1 MQTKAS
7 SRQMRRRLTGLAALA
22 LVGLLAFSVAGGVG
36 GTTPT
41 KRVVKV
47 GTLSDGTSVLAN
59 LRGRTLYSLSVEKH
73 GKFICTGGCLSI
85 WHPLVVAKGVRPTGP
100 VTLGTVKRP
109 DGKTQV
115 TYRGRPLY
123 SFADDTKAGE
133 SNGEGIKDVGTWH
146 AAKPPASSSSEPTEP
161 QPAPTNPYPSPYP
174 TSPQPTGSAPQSPPT
189 EESPYKPP
197 YPY

>member
-1 MQTKAS
+1 MQPTAR
-7 SRQMRRRLTGLAALA
+7 SRHIRRLTGLAAVA
-22 LVGLLAFSVAGGVG
+22 LVGLLAFAVTGGAGGS
-36 GTTPT
+36 TPT

-47 GTLSDGTSVLAN
+47 ASLSDGSSVLAN

-73 GKFICTGGCLSI
+73 GRFVCTAGCLSI
-85 WHPLVVAKGVRPTGP
+85 WHPLVVPKGVRPTGP

-109 DGKTQV
+109 DGGTQV

-123 SFADDTKAGE
+123 RFANDTKTGQA
-133 SNGEGIKDVGTWH
+133 NGEGFKDVGTWH
-146 AAKPPASSSSEPTEP
+146 AARPAASPSQPSEP
-161 QPAPTNPYPSPYP
+161 QPVPTSPYPSPYP
-174 TSPQPTGSAPQSPPT
+174 SSPQPSETAPQSPPT

>member
-1 MQTKAS
+1 MQTNAR
-7 SRQMRRRLTGLAALA
+7 SRQMRRRLTGLAAVA

-47 GTLSDGTSVLAN
+47 AALSDGTPVLAN

-73 GKFICTGGCLSI
+73 GKFICTAGCLSI

-100 VTLGTVKRP
+100 VTLGTIKRP
-109 DGKTQV
+109 DGRSQV

-123 SFADDTKAGE
+123 SFAEDTKTGE
-133 SNGEGIKDVGTWH
+133 TNGEGIKDVGTWH
-146 AAKPPASSSSEPTEP
+146 AAKPPASSSSEPTET

-174 TSPQPTGSAPQSPPT
+174 TSPQPTEAAPQNPPS
-189 EESPYKPP
+189 EPP
-197 YPY
+197 SYPY

>member
-1 MQTKAS
+1 MQTKDRS
-7 SRQMRRRLTGLAALA
+7 GQMRRRLTALAALA

-59 LRGRTLYSLSVEKH
+59 LSGRTLYSLSVEKH

-123 SFADDTKAGE
+123 SFADDTKAGQA
-133 SNGEGIKDVGTWH
+133 NGEGIKDVGTWH
-146 AAKPPASSSSEPTEP
+146 AAKPPASSSQPTEP
-161 QPAPTNPYPSPYP
+161 QPVPTSPYP
-174 TSPQPTGSAPQSPPT
+174 TSPQPTESAPQSPPT
-189 EESPYKPP
+189 QESPYQPP